1 MSPLNFARMLTS
13 LLLDSIAASY
23 DSDDDRIL
31 DQVERPR
38 GHKVASLAECAVVRE
53 RLDTRRRRGTS
64 DDPRLDAAQEDRP

>member
-38 GHKVASLAECAVVRE
+38 GHKVASLAEVMARQVFRPAIVRK
-53 RLDTRRRRGTS
+53 
-64 DDPRLDAAQEDRP
+64 AA